1 MANYA
6 TFSDGALQ
14 AWYTNFVDV
23 ALLNAAA
30 LDLDLGEQTVLTTA
44 RDDFDAARTA
54 RANAAAAAIASTV
67 DKNDNRAGVLA
78 LVGLFNNGW
87 QANPLVPDTLIGDL
101 GLTVHDETPSQI
113 GVFTPLN
120 FFAEGNGNGE
130 VKLNWSRNGNVWGCS
145 FWLEVSFDE
154 GATWQIASSSTKAKA
169 TLTGVTIR
177 PTAFRV
183 RAERNGQI
191 SSPSSAA
198 SLYLAAGPAEPV
210 EPPLEIAA

>member
-23 ALLNAAA
+23 ALLNAVA
-30 LDLDLGEQTVLTTA
+30 LDLDLGEQTELTTA
-44 RDDFDAARTA
+44 RDDFDAARAA
-54 RANAAAAAIASTV
+54 RANAAAAAISATA

-78 LVGLFNNGW
+78 LVGLFNNEW
-87 QANPLVPDTLIGDL
+87 QANPLVPDTLIADL
-101 GLTVHDETPSQI
+101 GLTIHDETPSQI

-120 FFAEGNGNGE
+120 LLAAGNGNGE

-145 FWLEVSFDE
+145 FWIEVSYD
-154 GATWQIASSSTKAKA
+154 GGTTWQLTSSTTKAKA
-169 TLTGVTIR
+169 KLTGVTIR

-183 RAERNGQI
+183 RAERNSQI
-191 SSPSSAA
+191 SSPSSA
-198 SLYLAAGPAEPV
+198 SSVYLAAGPAEPV